1 MAKKRSDSED
11 FIFTRYIT
19 IKGKR
24 RYHPTGGVFKI
35 PIEKLKKKIRRK

>member
-1 MAKKRSDSED
+1 MAKSENDSEG
-11 FIFTRYIT
+11 FIFTPYIT
-19 IKGKR
+19 VKGKR